1 MPTTPS
7 PEAGGTGPA
16 PQHVLVTGAAGTMGT
31 LVAPRL
37 AAPGRLLTL
46 TDLRVPDPVPAPPAG
61 ARGEVRWAPLSVT
74 DPAALEAALEGV
86 DAVVHLGGISRE
98 APWEEVLSVNVDGTR
113 NLLEAAVRRGV
124 RRVVLASSN
133 HAVGYRT
140 RDEVVDGYLPADV
153 PVRPDSYY
161 GWSKAAIEALGQL
174 YSDRHGLQVVALR
187 IGSCFP
193 DPVPLG
199 VRGLST
205 WMSGDDAVRLLEAAV
220 TDRTPGYS
228 VAWGVS
234 RNTRR
239 WFSLA
244 EGEALGYHPRDDA
257 EGHADRVLAPG
268 EEPDVRSPDLFRVGG
283 AAFLDNPLGRRN

>member
-1 MPTTPS
+1 MS
-7 PEAGGTGPA
+7 APA
-16 PQHVLVTGAAGTMGT
+16 PGSHVLVTGAAGNMGS
-31 LVAPRL
+31 LIGPRL
-37 AAPGRLLTL
+37 AAPGRTLTL
-46 TDLRVPDPVPAPPAG
+46 TDLRLPDPLPQPPQHLDPGAG
-61 ARGEVRWAPLSVT
+61 PVRWAQLSVT
-74 DPAALEAALEGV
+74 EPDALDAALEGV

-140 RDEVVDGYLPADV
+140 RDETVDGHLPADV

-161 GWSKAAIEALGQL
+161 GWSKAAIEALGRL
-174 YSDRHGLQVVALR
+174 YSDRHGLQVCVLR
-187 IGSCFP
+187 IGTCFA
-193 DPVPLG
+193 DPSTLG

-205 WMSGDDAVRLLEAAV
+205 WMSPDDGTRLLEAAV
-220 TDRTPGYS
+220 TDTTPGYT
-228 VAWGVS
+228 VVWGIS

-244 EGEALGYHPRDDA
+244 EGEAIGYDPRDDA
-257 EGHADRVLAPG
+257 EEHAAQVLTDG
-268 EEPDVRSPDLFRVGG
+268 REPDVRSPDLFHVGG
-283 AAFLDNPLGRRN
+283 ASFLSNPLGRRN